1 MPSAK
6 GSRKYSIAEARD
18 HLTRIVHEAQDG
30 AFVELTRRGE
40 PVAVLMSAQNY
51 QQFRTVK
58 PQFWNRLMEF
68 RKRVQPGKLKIRPQD
83 WDGLRDRDPGRKV
96 EL

>member
-1 MPSAK
+1 MTEKNSK
-6 GSRKYSIAEARD
+6 KYSIADARNS
-18 HLTRIVHEAQDG
+18 LARIVHEAQDG
-30 AFVELTRRGE
+30 TFVELTRRGE

-51 QQFRTVK
+51 QRFRTEK

-68 RKRVQPGKLKIRPQD
+68 RKRVRAGKVNIKIED
-83 WDGLRDRDPGRKV
+83 FDGLRDRGPGRKV